1 MLVGA
6 VLNTILDPIFIFTF
20 GMGVKGAAL
29 ATIISQAVS
38 TIWVLSYFLRGQSSL
53 KLKVS
58 NLKLDMH
65 IVKTIF
71 AIGVSPFSMQMAASV
86 VSITANTALKSYGG
100 DVAIG
105 AMTVINSVVTLIV
118 MPLFGI
124 NQGYQPIIGFNYGA
138 KAYKRVLDTLKYA
151 IMGATIIVVM
161 GFIGVQAFAPQIIK
175 LFNKD
180 PELVAVASHGIR
192 IFLAMLPI
200 VGFQIISGNYF
211 QSVGKAKISMFLS
224 LLRQVILLIPLYLI
238 LPRMLNSIT
247 GVWLAGPVADGTSSI
262 ITAIFLF
269 RELRLLTKAHEKGE
283 LEAEAEVV

>member
-1 MLVGA
+1 
-6 VLNTILDPIFIFTF
+6 
-20 GMGVKGAAL
+20 
-29 ATIISQAVS
+29 
-38 TIWVLSYFLRGQSSL
+38 
-53 KLKVS
+53 
-58 NLKLDMH
+58 
-65 IVKTIF
+65 
-71 AIGVSPFSMQMAASV
+71 
-86 VSITANTALKSYGG
+86 
-100 DVAIG
+100 
-105 AMTVINSVVTLIV
+105 
-118 MPLFGI
+118 
-124 NQGYQPIIGFNYGA
+124 
-138 KAYKRVLDTLKYA
+138 
-151 IMGATIIVVM
+151 M

-269 RELRLLTKAHEKGE
+269 RELRLLTKAHEKGK